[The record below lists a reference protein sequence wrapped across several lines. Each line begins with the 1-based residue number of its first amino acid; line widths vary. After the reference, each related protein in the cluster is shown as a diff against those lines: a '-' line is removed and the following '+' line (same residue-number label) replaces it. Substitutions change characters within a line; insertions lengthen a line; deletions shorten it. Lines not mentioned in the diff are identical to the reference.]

1 MASIKE
7 RVLRIAEVNGKN
19 KVAFFKDL
27 GLSYANF
34 KGVQKFSALG
44 SDAVEIILSTYQDVS
59 ADWLISGTGEMLK
72 QDGLSAQ
79 PLAITLPSKVGTEN
93 SSDSIITALENV
105 ISAQQIC
112 IDSQR
117 ITIESLTNRVDHLEK
132 KHKKKK
138 RK

>member
-72 QDGLSAQ
+72 HDGFSGQ

-93 SSDSIITALENV
+93 SSESIITALENV

-112 IDSQR
+112 IDSQK
-117 ITIESLTNRVDHLEK
+117 IAIESLTSRVDHLEK